1 MTNGDQ
7 AAPLA
12 MTVPRQMRVADCYW
26 CGVYRDGHRLA
37 GWVK

>member
-7 AAPLA
+7 TASLA
-12 MTVPRQMRVADCYW
+12 MTVPHQMRVADCYW
-26 CGVYRDGHRLA
+26 GGVDRDGHRLA